1 MRLFKKIFPLF
12 KVAPMIWVQN
22 QLEYAIVG
30 HNVSLHCNTESFPP
44 AIHYWRLE
52 NGSAISSGKKFHFF
66 LKNAFIFHLFSKI
79 TNVIS
84 SFL

>member
-52 NGSAISSGKKFHFF
+52 NGSAISSGKNVFRFTYAF
-66 LKNAFIFHLFSKI
+66 LFHLFKKI